1 MTNSKQITEKIPEQ
15 MQTREQDPHTV
26 RPAVDIYE
34 DEKGISLY
42 ADIPG
47 VSKHRLEIKLERN
60 SLSIEG
66 KAEINQAEKMLMYRA
81 DVDSIIYRRKFT
93 LRGELDKENINASLN
108 DGVLKIHIPKR
119 AKYQP
124 RKIEVI
130 AA

>member
-1 MTNSKQITEKIPEQ
+1 MTNSKQITEKTSKQ
-15 MQTREQDPHTV
+15 MQRREQNPRTV

-34 DEKGISLY
+34 NEKGISLY

-47 VSKHRLEIKLERN
+47 VSKHRLEIKLEGD

-66 KAEINQAEKMLMYRA
+66 TAEINQAEKMLMYRT
-81 DVDSIIYRRKFT
+81 DVDSIIYCRKFT
-93 LRGELDKENINASLN
+93 LRGELDKDNIDASLN

-124 RKIEVI
+124 RKIEVM